1 MSTVMK
7 AVSTA
12 MSKALLSRLPE
23 QAAAK
28 FEIDE
33 VDFKE
38 FLNDF
43 LIGELK
49 MTKAKKPSNGKG
61 KVSGYIVFS
70 SENRQAL
77 KDEGMA
83 FGEIGKKLGQMWREL
98 DDDDKVEWNEKA
110 QARNEENGVAVTKKV
125 SKKASPKKTAAK
137 KASKKESTGMK
148 VTRDSASK
156 SWLIKETKFVVQSP
170 KNKIVIGKLRGSKV
184 VKLSEK
190 DIAEC
195 KKNECKMKDEEEE
208 QDESDEEEVVESDE
222 EEE

>member
-1 MSTVMK
+1 
-7 AVSTA
+7 

-23 QAAAK
+23 QAATK

-33 VDFKE
+33 ADFKE

-43 LIGELK
+43 LTGELK

-77 KDEGMA
+77 KAEGMA

-98 DDDDKVEWNEKA
+98 DDDDKAEWNEKA

-137 KASKKESTGMK
+137 KSSKKESTGMK

-156 SWLIKETKFVVQSP
+156 SWLIKETKFVVQSS

-195 KKNECKMKDEEEE
+195 KKNEWKMKEEEE
-208 QDESDEEEVVESDE
+208 EECDEEVVESDE

>member
-1 MSTVMK
+1 
-7 AVSTA
+7 

-33 VDFKE
+33 ADFKE

-43 LIGELK
+43 LTGELK

-98 DDDDKVEWNEKA
+98 DDDDKAEWNEKA
-110 QARNEENGVAVTKKV
+110 KARNEENGVTTTTKKTSAAKKV
-125 SKKASPKKTAAK
+125 STT
-137 KASKKESTGMK
+137 EMK
-148 VTRDSASK
+148 VYRDSTSK
-156 SWLIKETKFVVQSP
+156 SWLIQGTKFAVQSP
-170 KNKIVIGKLRGSKV
+170 KNKIVIGKLRGSKI
-184 VKLSEK
+184 VKLTEK
-190 DIAEC
+190 DMEEC
-195 KKNECKMKDEEEE
+195 TKNKWKLKEESDDEEEE
-208 QDESDEEEVVESDE
+208 
-222 EEE
+222 

>member
-1 MSTVMK
+1 
-7 AVSTA
+7 

-33 VDFKE
+33 DDFKE

-43 LIGELK
+43 LTGELK
-49 MTKAKKPSNGKG
+49 MVKAKKPSNGKG

-98 DDDDKVEWNEKA
+98 DDDDKAEWNEKA

-125 SKKASPKKTAAK
+125 SKKASPKKTAA
-137 KASKKESTGMK
+137 SKKESTGMK

-156 SWLIKETKFVVQSP
+156 TWLIKETKFVVQSS

-195 KKNECKMKDEEEE
+195 KKNEWKMKDEEKC
-208 QDESDEEEVVESDE
+208 DEEEVVESDE

>member
-1 MSTVMK
+1 
-7 AVSTA
+7 

-23 QAAAK
+23 QAASK
-28 FEIDE
+28 FDIDE
-33 VDFKE
+33 AEFKD

-43 LIGELK
+43 LTGELK

-98 DDDDKVEWNEKA
+98 DDDDKAEWNEKA
-110 QARNEENGVAVTKKV
+110 QARNEENGVAVT
-125 SKKASPKKTAAK
+125 KKASPKKTAAK

-195 KKNECKMKDEEEE
+195 KKNEWKMKDEEEE
-208 QDESDEEEVVESDE
+208 QDESEECDEEEVVESDE

>member
-33 VDFKE
+33 ADFKE

-43 LIGELK
+43 LTGELK

-98 DDDDKVEWNEKA
+98 DDDDKVGWNEKA

-125 SKKASPKKTAAK
+125 SKKASPKKTAA
-137 KASKKESTGMK
+137 SKKESTGMK
-148 VTRDSASK
+148 VTRDSDSQT
-156 SWLIKETKFVVQSP
+156 W
-170 KNKIVIGKLRGSKV
+170 
-184 VKLSEK
+184 LSEK
-190 DIAEC
+190 TCDNRE
-195 KKNECKMKDEEEE
+195 K
-208 QDESDEEEVVESDE
+208 SSR
-222 EEE
+222 

>member
-1 MSTVMK
+1 MSTVVK

-23 QAAAK
+23 QAASK
-28 FEIDE
+28 FDIDE
-33 VDFKE
+33 AEFKD

-43 LIGELK
+43 LTGELK

-98 DDDDKVEWNEKA
+98 DDDDKTEWNEKA
-110 QARNEENGVAVTKKV
+110 QARNEENGVAVTKKT
-125 SKKASPKKTAAK
+125 SPKKTAANK
-137 KASKKESTGMK
+137 KTSKKESTGMK

-156 SWLIKETKFVVQSP
+156 TWLIKETKFVVQSS

-190 DIAEC
+190 DVAEC
-195 KKNECKMKDEEEE
+195 KKNEWETRDEEESE
-208 QDESDEEEVVESDE
+208 SEECDEEVVEESDEEE
-222 EEE
+222 